1 MHTYWHAEVKVDSAV
16 LYHSCT
22 HAVFICQNCSHTQR
36 IQKQWIMK
44 LYCSFLLSSRGS
56 IGYHSSIPVHR
67 FFLFKATVSAVNFVA
82 MYEAIIPLS
91 CGCSHGDGDCAAALV
106 LMGDAYFPDRMVTH
120 SWSNLYLKGKF
131 CDENPMVP
139 KPWT

>member
-1 MHTYWHAEVKVDSAV
+1 MWFCMHTYSQAEVKVDYAV
-16 LYHSCT
+16 LYHSYT
-22 HAVFICQNCSHTQR
+22 HAVLICQNFSHTQR

-67 FFLFKATVSAVNFVA
+67 FKNFNVTVSAANFVA
-82 MYEAIIPLS
+82 IYEAIIPLS
-91 CGCSHGDGDCAAALV
+91 CGCSHGDCAAALV

-120 SWSNLYLKGKF
+120 SWSNLYLKGKL
-131 CDENPMVP
+131 CDESQ
-139 KPWT
+139 